1 MSVAR
6 AIGILPWCILS
17 SRSLAGFASKGGGK
31 ADDES
36 AEDEKDNER
45 CANGSA
51 ASKLARC
58 VARKAMAVA
67 LLLKT
72 RV

>member
-17 SRSLAGFASKGGGK
+17 SRSLAGFASKRGK

-45 CANGSA
+45 CANGGA